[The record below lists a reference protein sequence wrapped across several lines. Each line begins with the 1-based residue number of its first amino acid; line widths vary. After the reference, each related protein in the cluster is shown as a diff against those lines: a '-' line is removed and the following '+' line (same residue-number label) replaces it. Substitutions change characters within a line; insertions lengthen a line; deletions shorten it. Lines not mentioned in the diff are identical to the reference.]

1 MVVRPTKAR
10 DAQQQPLKDPPAE
23 LHDRRERGG
32 ARSRRPP
39 KLAGK
44 NGREGARTRTVLLRA
59 DSSRDRTA
67 TNDFGVWEL
76 GPQVTH

>member
-32 ARSRRPP
+32 ARSR
-39 KLAGK
+39 LV
-44 NGREGARTRTVLLRA
+44 EGGVELGSWGAIL
-59 DSSRDRTA
+59 
-67 TNDFGVWEL
+67 TNDDDG
-76 GPQVTH
+76 GP